1 MQRELALMNASRRA
15 ARGWRAKACPTIA
28 LTIGF
33 VSAAA
38 GGLGQTGASAPEA
51 GPDGIGV
58 LKVQGNV
65 YLLVGAGANIA
76 AQVGSDGILVVDTGT
91 EASAQKAA
99 AALRRLSPKPVGW
112 VVDTSGDADHTGG
125 NAALPQALGGAG
137 ARPRVVAH
145 ENVLNRMSAAGG
157 KVPDALWPNDEY
169 FEPTKDFSFNGEAV
183 VVYHVPKA
191 HTDGDSI
198 VHFRRSDVLAT
209 GDVFTPGKYPVID
222 VERGGTIQGLID
234 AVNLILRI
242 TVPLKYQEAGTYVI
256 PGHGRLCDEADVA
269 EFRDMVTIVR
279 DRVRDL
285 KSQGM
290 TLEAVKAARPTRD
303 YDTEYDAA
311 AGDAFVEAIYKT
323 LDGKK

>member
-1 MQRELALMNASRRA
+1 MQREF
-15 ARGWRAKACPTIA
+15 A

-33 VSAAA
+33 VSAVAA
-38 GGLGQTGASAPEA
+38 GFAQTGASAAA
-51 GPDGIGV
+51 GEIGV

-76 AQVGSDGILVVDTGT
+76 AQVGNDGILVADTGT
-91 EASAQKAA
+91 EPMAQKTAA
-99 AALRRLSPKPVGW
+99 ELRKLSGKPISW

-125 NAALPQALGGAG
+125 NAALPQAIGGAG
-137 ARPRVVAH
+137 ARPRVVAY
-145 ENVLNRMSAAGG
+145 ENVLNRMSASSG

-169 FEPTKDFSFNGEAV
+169 FLPTKDFSFNGEAV
-183 VVYHVPKA
+183 VVYHVPAA

-209 GDVFTPGKYPVID
+209 GDVFTPGRYPVID
-222 VERGGTIQGLID
+222 VERGGTIQGMID

-242 TVPLKYQEAGTYVI
+242 TVPLKYQEAGTYVV
-256 PGHGRLCDEADVA
+256 PGHGRLCDEADVV

-285 KSQGM
+285 KSKGM

-303 YDTEYDAA
+303 YDTEYNAEG
-311 AGDAFVEAIYKT
+311 AGAFVEAVYKT
-323 LDGKK
+323 LDAKK